1 MLFRTTC
8 FTLLLVASLCSFA
21 ETKIPA
27 EHFAALKVFS
37 NPELSPDGSKIAAYL
52 TIDGEVR
59 LALMDFNPVANPSL
73 KPTRS
78 LSKSDDLFFSDYI
91 WANEDVLITSVRTS
105 VKWGQQFLNVSRL
118 FLLHSDANVK
128 RKIIETDPNQWGRP
142 KQHSEIIHLL
152 PDDNDHILVSVDEAP
167 ESLTLAPEV
176 DKVNV
181 YTGKKRRVQR
191 NLRRILDWISDS
203 KGNLRVGVAYLNV
216 KKSTDEVVYYREPG
230 ENFEALSR
238 SGYSDNQKLRPVRFD
253 KDDDNILLMRTVT
266 DESGDSDSELV
277 RFDINTREVL
287 GPYRNEARAKLREM
301 IADAMPEYNVE
312 IVSANRNDD
321 KVIFEFSSDTQP
333 SLYLYLDAKSGISK
347 NLPSPYPQLQGHT
360 FSKMQEVSYEARDG
374 LTIPA
379 FLTVPH
385 DKEQKNLPTI
395 IYPHGGPWSHD
406 EWGFDARVQFFADR
420 GYAVLQPQF
429 RGSTGYGVAHEEAGY
444 RQWGLAIQDDITDG
458 VKWLIDEGI
467 ADPEKICIVGASFG
481 GYAAALG
488 LATTPELYKCGVS
501 IAGVLDFKKHIKDLS
516 DYYFSGINK
525 EITNSKKDSKL
536 VSPYHLVDN
545 IEAPLLLIHGT
556 KDTVVPYSHSKKM
569 AKALKKRNK
578 KYEYV
583 ELKGAEHWTS
593 SNTHEITKLQAIEK
607 FLAKHL
613 N

>member
-1 MLFRTTC
+1 MQIVLFRTTC

-142 KQHSEIIHLL
+142 K
-152 PDDNDHILVSVDEAP
+152 
-167 ESLTLAPEV
+167 
-176 DKVNV
+176 

-216 KKSTDEVVYYREPG
+216 KKSTDEVVYYR
-230 ENFEALSR
+230 
-238 SGYSDNQKLRPVRFD
+238 
-253 KDDDNILLMRTVT
+253 
-266 DESGDSDSELV
+266 
-277 RFDINTREVL
+277 
-287 GPYRNEARAKLREM
+287 
-301 IADAMPEYNVE
+301 
-312 IVSANRNDD
+312 RNDD

-333 SLYLYLDAKSGISK
+333 SLYLYLDAKSGVSK

-488 LATTPELYKCGVS
+488 LATTPEL
-501 IAGVLDFKKHIKDLS
+501 
-516 DYYFSGINK
+516 
-525 EITNSKKDSKL
+525 
-536 VSPYHLVDN
+536 
-545 IEAPLLLIHGT
+545 
-556 KDTVVPYSHSKKM
+556 
-569 AKALKKRNK
+569 
-578 KYEYV
+578 
-583 ELKGAEHWTS
+583 
-593 SNTHEITKLQAIEK
+593 
-607 FLAKHL
+607 
-613 N
+613 